1 MLRNITGHLANF
13 CVVVAVIGAAIIL
26 TLPGSI
32 SFAVG
37 PASAGDHAIAGGA
50 SPANSA
56 ACALLTP
63 ADIAKATGIKVGNG
77 TAGASIPGV
86 LGRCTWLGGGNT
98 KMIVTLADARHMQ
111 ITVAAQE
118 HSGGTAVPGLGSK
131 AVGIKGAAFTGGGY
145 TVSVLDAKGGFGL
158 SILGKDGTRDR
169 AIALA
174 KVVESRR

>member
-1 MLRNITGHLANF
+1 MLRFITRHITNF
-13 CVVVAVIGAAIIL
+13 GIVVAMISAAIIL
-26 TLPGSI
+26 SLPGSI
-32 SFAVG
+32 FAAG
-37 PASAGDHAIAGGA
+37 PASFRNHAIAGGA

-63 ADIAKATGIKVGNG
+63 ANIAKATGLKVGKG
-77 TAGASIPGV
+77 TAGAPIPGV

-98 KMIVTLADARHMQ
+98 KVIVTLADAQHMQ
-111 ITVAAQE
+111 LTVAAQE
-118 HSGGTAVPGLGSK
+118 QSGGTAVPGLGSK

-145 TVSVLDAKGGFGL
+145 IVSVLDAKGGFGL